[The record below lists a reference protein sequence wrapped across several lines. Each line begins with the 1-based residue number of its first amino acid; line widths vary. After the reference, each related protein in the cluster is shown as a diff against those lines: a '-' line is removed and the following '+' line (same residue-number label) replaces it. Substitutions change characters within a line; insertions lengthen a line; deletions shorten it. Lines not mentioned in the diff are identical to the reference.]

1 MISPLRRPKPNTN
14 ALHHELDVMGARHAG
29 MQGVRV
35 GRKGDPW
42 EPFGPEPDRPVGGL
56 DELADA
62 LGA

>member
-1 MISPLRRPKPNTN
+1 
-14 ALHHELDVMGARHAG
+14 MGARHAG